1 MSLEAVVSGFATQI
15 AELREATLL
24 RLEGNL
30 PSTSRSTLVL
40 STLIVIVHQLN
51 VAKLIN
57 TTLNTLQIV
66 LSICTLRNLKVLI
79 EW

>member
-30 PSTSRSTLVL
+30 PCTSRCTLIL
-40 STLIVIVHQLN
+40 STLNVI
-51 VAKLIN
+51 ID
-57 TTLNTLQIV
+57 
-66 LSICTLRNLKVLI
+66 
-79 EW
+79 